1 MPTDSVFAIFFFSF
15 AVGLGAV
22 VSPGPVSTAIVSQA
36 PGRGWLVG
44 PLITAGHALLEL
56 AAALLIVVGL
66 SAALANPTIQIVVAL
81 LGGLLLLWM
90 GGGMLWGAVRGKVRL
105 PGQEPGARRLS
116 RWGIV
121 GLGAFST
128 VVNPFW
134 YAWWMTVAA
143 GFLTTA
149 RGVGVAAVAAFYLGH
164 ISADLG
170 WNTLLSSVMAGG
182 RRWIT
187 PRVYTILIGACGAF
201 LIYLGISFL
210 WKGLGI

>member
-1 MPTDSVFAIFFFSF
+1 MPTSSLLAVFVFSF

-22 VSPGPVSTAIVSQA
+22 VSPGPVTTAIVSQA

-66 SAALANPTIQIVVAL
+66 SGALANPVLQSAVAL

-90 GGGMLWGAVRGKVRL
+90 GGGMLLNALRGRARL
-105 PGQEPGARRLS
+105 PGKDQDSRSLS
-116 RWGIV
+116 RWQIV
-121 GLGAFST
+121 GLGAFT
-128 VVNPFW
+128 TIANPFW

-143 GFLTTA
+143 GYLSEA
-149 RGVGVAAVAAFYLGH
+149 RAVGAATVAAFYLGH

-170 WNTLLSSVMAGG
+170 WNTLLSTVMTGG

-187 PRVYTILIGACGAF
+187 RRVYSILIGLCGAF